1 MWQNGW
7 NGVWIHI
14 KDIPI
19 PLLKQ
24 LPVWGNIIFADSLTQ
39 GKLVICGDYCSA
51 YSRNYLH

>member
-1 MWQNGW
+1 MIY
-7 NGVWIHI
+7 V
-14 KDIPI
+14 IPI

-39 GKLVICGDYCSA
+39 DKLVICGDYCSA